1 MTNIGLNPAHH
12 PLTPLLQVPGLSTSS
27 SLMLDV
33 LFEIVARK
41 LIKLNKKSYVF
52 TFLYNKKAMQMCL
65 STDEVDEFKDTE

>member
-1 MTNIGLNPAHH
+1 
-12 PLTPLLQVPGLSTSS
+12 
-27 SLMLDV
+27 MLDV

-52 TFLYNKKAMQMCL
+52 TFLYNKKAMQICL